1 MNGILYRLYRYP
13 ILIGGANL
21 KSFPNNED
29 DCGVRD
35 DDTLDNID
43 NSICDENGNIIYPYS
58 AYVGNDFDDN
68 GFDEFN
74 GLAIYAIPEKEPY
87 KINYYPAADPFD
99 SVRYFC
105 GTPPDKRTDSDFIRY
120 HHPCLVGTNDEA
132 IRLHNW
138 RSSSFYGPYADNVI
152 SAGEIFKRDN
162 YIFIN
167 NMSGHYKPD
176 LHSLIH
182 AYGLIKNINPDYKIH
197 ILGSTGRMMDFI
209 NQNDINDLIEEITNE
224 YEPNYEIKYLDYE
237 LIDDFIIDEQ

>member
-1 MNGILYRLYRYP
+1 MPSR
-13 ILIGGANL
+13 
-21 KSFPNNED
+21 
-29 DCGVRD
+29 RD
-35 DDTLDNID
+35 
-43 NSICDENGNIIYPYS
+43 S
-58 AYVGNDFDDN
+58 A
-68 GFDEFN
+68 
-74 GLAIYAIPEKEPY
+74 
-87 KINYYPAADPFD
+87 
-99 SVRYFC
+99 YFC
-105 GTPPDKRTDSDFIRY
+105 GTPVDEREDDDDMISF